1 MIDQK
6 GEIVPQRGRR
16 HGGNRAG
23 GTARLRVTSGSKRR
37 SRAEPI
43 AAAELGGSVSWVVYA
58 FSGPVLWAISVHL
71 DKYLVERFFKN
82 SDVAVLLVFT
92 AFAGVLL
99 LPFIWLF
106 EPSVTD
112 VGAGSIALILLSGIL
127 YMGAMLLYLQALQA
141 EEASVVAPYFQA
153 GPLFG
158 YVLAYLVLGETLSG
172 RQLAGGVLIII
183 GALIV
188 SLRFERGMR
197 LFKARLAALMLPC
210 GLALA
215 LSALIFKIFAIEVEF
230 WTTTFWMFVGEA
242 VFGCALLL
250 IPNYRREFLTI
261 LRTNTVAVL
270 SINGSNELINIG
282 GGLGNRYALL
292 FAPLSL
298 VQAIGSTT
306 TLFVFAFGVVLS
318 LVWPK
323 LGREDLSRREL
334 TQKAAAAV
342 LVALGVALVTR

>member
-1 MIDQK
+1 
-6 GEIVPQRGRR
+6 
-16 HGGNRAG
+16 
-23 GTARLRVTSGSKRR
+23 
-37 SRAEPI
+37 
-43 AAAELGGSVSWVVYA
+43 VSWVGYA

-71 DKYLVERFFKN
+71 DKYLVERFFKH
-82 SDVAVLLVFT
+82 SDVAVLLLFT
-92 AFAGVLL
+92 AFAGVPL

-106 EPSVTD
+106 ESSVTNA
-112 VGAGSIALILLSGIL
+112 GAGNIALILLSGIL
-127 YMGAMLLYLQALQA
+127 YMGAMLLYLQALQT

-172 RQLAGGVLIII
+172 RQLAGGVLIVV

-188 SLRFERGMR
+188 SIRFDRGMR

-210 GLALA
+210 GLATA
-215 LSALIFKIFAIEVEF
+215 LSALIFKIFAIELEF

-242 VFGCALLL
+242 FFGCALLL
-250 IPNYRREFLTI
+250 IPYYRREFLSM
-261 LRTNTVAVL
+261 LRTNTVALL

-282 GGLGNRYALL
+282 GSLSNRYALL

-318 LVWPK
+318 LFWPK
-323 LGREDLSRREL
+323 LGREDLSRRDL
-334 TQKAAAAV
+334 TQKGIAAV